1 MHDFPRIGIMP
12 LFLLFPIF
20 IVFVAESGIDD
31 VLSETLVSLGFTL
44 SLLFG
49 WVANELSNERK
60 AVWILAKSSTFNSG

>member
-31 VLSETLVSLGFTL
+31 VLSETLVSLDLHCFLAGSLMNCLTSAKRLGF
-44 SLLFG
+44 
-49 WVANELSNERK
+49 
-60 AVWILAKSSTFNSG
+60 